1 MLTPTCHIGA
11 LEVNRLGYGC
21 WRFAGSSLRDAAAK
35 VGAAL
40 DAGMTLFDTAP
51 IYGFGAEG
59 FGDAEARLGDV
70 FAADPA
76 LRGQVTLV
84 TKAGITP
91 PMPYDSRAAHLLDSC
106 EASLRRLRTDVI
118 DLFLIHRP
126 DFLTHPAQVAD
137 GLTRLRAAGKVREV
151 GVSNYTPAQARAL
164 QAHLDFPLAATQPE
178 FSAAH
183 TVPLYDGTLD
193 HAMEAGMAV
202 MAWSPLAGGALA
214 TGQGDPA
221 LTAKLAEVAQAHES
235 RPDLVALAWVLM
247 HPSLPIALIGSQ
259 NPARITAS
267 ADVWSLNL
275 SRAEWYAILE
285 ASLGERMP

>member
-1 MLTPTCHIGA
+1 MLTQTCKIGG

-21 WRFAGSSLRDAAAK
+21 WRFAGSSLRDAQAK

-40 DAGMTLFDTAP
+40 DAGMTLLDTAP

-70 FAADPA
+70 FAADKT
-76 LRGQVTLV
+76 LRNQVTLV

-91 PMPYDSRAAHLLDSC
+91 PMPYDSSADHLIESA
-106 EASLRRLRTDVI
+106 EASLHRLKTDVI

-126 DFLTHPAQVAD
+126 DVLTHPAEVAH
-137 GLTRLRAAGKVREV
+137 GLTALRDAGKVREV
-151 GVSNYTPAQARAL
+151 GVSNYTVAQIRAL

-183 TVPLYDGTLD
+183 VAPLDDGTLD
-193 HAMEAGMAV
+193 LAMEVDLAL

-221 LTAKLAEVAQAHES
+221 LTAKLNEVADAHGT

-247 HPSLPIALIGSQ
+247 HPSAPIALIGSQ
-259 NPARITAS
+259 TPARIRAS
-267 ADVWSLNL
+267 ADVWSVDLT
-275 SRAEWYAILE
+275 RGQWYAILE
-285 ASLGERMP
+285 ASLGRRMP